1 MSSKSLEPH
10 ELRWT
15 CPESAFDFEKTSD
28 IEPSDKIVGQE
39 RAKRAVRLG
48 LEIPSI
54 GYNMFVTGVSGTGRE
69 TTVKRIL
76 DSIDTTAENL
86 KDICYVHN
94 MKDSRHPV
102 ALEFKAGLGK
112 RFVTDVDES
121 IELLKTN
128 IPAVLNS
135 ERMALE
141 KRSLVS
147 EFEQTKKKLMQELE
161 NEAKKHGFSIV
172 NVPIAPGK
180 FRPDVLPMMEEKP
193 VTFDKLEQMV
203 EAGEISEKKLQEYRK
218 IHENLFGK
226 LAEAYRETKKMDVDL
241 QGRIRELHRRIVE
254 PTVEG
259 ILSRLKEGYEEKVQ
273 EYVDAVRKAILENLE
288 AFVEV
293 GDESNPYTIFSPN
306 LIVDNSDRKT
316 KPIVMEQFPD
326 HVSLFGTIDRIMV
339 DNQAYSDHTM
349 IRAGSIL
356 KANGG
361 YLILEA
367 LDVVRQ
373 PMLWQM
379 LIQTLRNQT
388 VVMRPHDP
396 LSLFPVK
403 IQPEAVSINVKV
415 VLIGSSYLYSLLA
428 QHDPEF
434 GLLFR
439 IRADFDDRMP
449 TDDKNLSDFAD
460 VIANICHTEGLP
472 PLDRGAMAALAE
484 QAVRI
489 TGRRDKLSLQFSR
502 LADYVRQAAHWARKE
517 DEGMVSA
524 GNIRKAIEEK
534 RYRLRLPEERAFDLI
549 LSGGIMI
556 DTEGTE
562 LGQVNGLAVYS
573 TVDYSF
579 GLPVRITAQVSAG
592 REGIIDVE
600 REAELSGAIH
610 TKGIQIISGYL
621 RGHYA
626 KDYPLSL
633 TASICFEQS
642 YGGID
647 GDSASS
653 TELYALLSALS
664 GLPVRQDLAVTG
676 SVNQIG
682 EIQAIG
688 GVNEKIEGFFRI
700 CSERGLTGEQGV
712 MIPVA
717 NKNNLQLD
725 FEVLDAVG
733 NGKFHV
739 FPVATIDEGI
749 ELLTGK
755 SAGEALPDGSYPTD
769 TVNGMVDRRLRHMA
783 ETLKSFKYSG

>member
-1 MSSKSLEPH
+1 MNSEPLKPE

-15 CPESAFDFEKTSD
+15 CPETAFDFEKTSD
-28 IEPSDKIVGQE
+28 IEPTDKIVGQE
-39 RAKRAVRLG
+39 RAQRAVRLG

-76 DSIDTTAENL
+76 DAIDTTAEDL

-94 MKDSRHPV
+94 MEDSRHPL
-102 ALEFKAGLGK
+102 ALEFKAGGGK
-112 RFVTDVDES
+112 KFVNDVDES

-147 EFEQTKKKLMQELE
+147 EFEQTKKEIMQRLE
-161 NEAKKHGFSIV
+161 EEAKKHGFGIV
-172 NVPIAPGK
+172 NVPVGPGK
-180 FRPDVLPMMEEKP
+180 FRPDVLPMMEDKP

-203 EAGEISEKKLQEYRK
+203 QAGEITEEKLKEYRK
-218 IHENLFGK
+218 IHEKLFGK
-226 LAEAYRETKKMDVDL
+226 LAEAYRETKKIDVDL
-241 QGRIRELHRRIVE
+241 QSRLRELHRRIVE
-254 PTVEG
+254 PTIDG
-259 ILSRLKEGYEEKVQ
+259 ILSRLKEGYDRKVQ
-273 EYVDAVRKAILENLE
+273 EYVDAMRKAILENLE

-293 GDESNPYTIFSPN
+293 SEESNPYTIFSPN
-306 LIVDNSDRKT
+306 LIVDNADRET

-326 HVSLFGTIDRIMV
+326 HVSLFGTIDRVMV
-339 DNQAYSDHTM
+339 DNRAYSDHTM

-373 PMLWQM
+373 PLLWQT

-415 VLIGSSYLYSLLA
+415 VMIGSSYLYSLLA

-449 TDDKNLSDFAD
+449 MDEKTLNDFAD
-460 VIANICHTEGLP
+460 VIANICHTEKLP
-472 PLDRGAMAALAE
+472 PLDRAAMAALAE

-489 TGRRDKLSLQFSR
+489 TGRRDKLSLEFSR
-502 LADYVRQAAHWARKE
+502 LADFVRQAAHWARSE
-517 DEGMVSA
+517 DGGIVTA
-524 GNIRKAIEEK
+524 DNIRKAIEEK
-534 RYRLRLPEERAFDLI
+534 RYRLQLPEERAMDLI

-579 GLPVRITAQVSAG
+579 GMPVRITAQVSAG

-610 TKGIQIISGYL
+610 TKGIQIIAGYL

-626 KDYPLSL
+626 QDYPLSL

-676 SVNQIG
+676 SVNQVG

-688 GVNEKIEGFFRI
+688 GVNEKIEGFFRV
-700 CSERGLTGEQGV
+700 CSKRGLTGEQGV
-712 MIPVA
+712 MIPIS
-717 NKNNLQLD
+717 NKNNLQLS
-725 FEVLDAVG
+725 FEVLDAVEKG
-733 NGKFHV
+733 EFHV
-739 FPVATIDEGI
+739 YSIATIDEGI
-749 ELLTGK
+749 GLLTGK
-755 SAGEALPDGSYPTD
+755 PAGALLPDGSYPTD
-769 TVNGMVDRRLRHMA
+769 TVNGLVDRRLRHMA

>member
-1 MSSKSLEPH
+1 MNSEPLIPE

-15 CPESAFDFEKTSD
+15 CPETRFDFEKTSD
-28 IEPSDKIVGQE
+28 IEPTDKIVGQE
-39 RAKRAVRLG
+39 RAQRAVRLG

-76 DSIDTTAENL
+76 DAIDTTAEDL

-94 MKDSRHPV
+94 MEDSRHPL
-102 ALEFKAGLGK
+102 ALEFKAGAGK
-112 RFVTDVDES
+112 RFVSDVNEC

-147 EFEQTKKKLMQELE
+147 EFEQIKKEVMQHLE
-161 NEAKKHGFSIV
+161 EEAKKHGFGIV

-180 FRPDVLPMMEEKP
+180 FRPDVLPVMEDKP
-193 VTFDKLEQMV
+193 VSFDKLEKMV
-203 EAGEISEKKLQEYRK
+203 QAGEITEEKLEEYRK
-218 IHENLFGK
+218 IHERLFGK
-226 LAEAYRETKKMDVDL
+226 LAEAYRETKKIDVDL
-241 QGRIRELHRRIVE
+241 QNRLRELHRRIVE
-254 PTVEG
+254 PTIDG
-259 ILSRLKEGYEEKVQ
+259 ILSRLKEGYDRKVQ
-273 EYVDAVRKAILENLE
+273 EYVDAMRKAILENLE
-288 AFVEV
+288 AFLEV
-293 GDESNPYTIFSPN
+293 SEESNPYTIFSPN
-306 LIVDNSDRKT
+306 LIVNNADRET
-316 KPIVMEQFPD
+316 KPIIMEQFPD
-326 HVSLFGTIDRIMV
+326 HVSLFGTIDRVIV
-339 DNQAYSDHTM
+339 DNRAYSDHTM

-373 PMLWQM
+373 PLLWQT

-396 LSLFPVK
+396 LSLLPVK

-415 VLIGSSYLYSLLA
+415 VMIGSSYLYSLLA

-449 TDDKNLSDFAD
+449 MDEKTLSDFAD
-460 VIANICHTEGLP
+460 VIANICHNEKLP
-472 PLDRGAMAALAE
+472 PLDRAAMAALAE

-489 TGRRDKLSLQFSR
+489 TGRRDKLSLEFSR
-502 LADYVRQAAHWARKE
+502 LADFVRQAAHWARSE
-517 DEGMVSA
+517 DGGLVTAE
-524 GNIRKAIEEK
+524 NIRKAIEEK
-534 RYRLRLPEERAFDLI
+534 RYRLQLPEERAMDLI

-579 GLPVRITAQVSAG
+579 GMPVRITAQVSAG

-610 TKGIQIISGYL
+610 TKGIQIIAGYL

-626 KDYPLSL
+626 QDYPLSL

-664 GLPVRQDLAVTG
+664 GLPVRQGLAVTG

-682 EIQAIG
+682 ELQAIG
-688 GVNEKIEGFFRI
+688 GVNEKIEGFFKV
-700 CSERGLTGEQGV
+700 CSKRGLTGEQGV

-717 NKNNLQLD
+717 NKHNLQLS
-725 FEVLDAVG
+725 FEVLDAVKE
-733 NGKFHV
+733 GKFHV
-739 FPVATIDEGI
+739 YSIATIDEGI
-749 ELLTGK
+749 GLLTEK
-755 SAGEALPDGSYPTD
+755 PAGDLLPDGSYPTD
-769 TVNGMVDRRLRHMA
+769 TVNGLVDRRLRHMA